1 MEAWADHG
9 GSEKQADARLL
20 RPTQTQTSQP
30 GQPSAQREI
39 AMTDSQP
46 DQLSTDENTFYRVE
60 LTATGQPACQ
70 CANCQLWTVAYDDG
84 EPTEIGTSWEGDDG
98 KEAAQDVCDL
108 MNMAFAAGLEHK
120 HRYVKEP
127 AAPIGYACACGEH
140 PPVGWYPESPDV

>member
-46 DQLSTDENTFYRVE
+46 DQLSTDLRALRFEEGCIEQLDDGRVRVE
-60 LTATGQPACQ
+60 CGGDSWECSFWSLISELRYARSARSNDRAVYAAMAMQAVRKVNPACSSQ
-70 CANCQLWTVAYDDG
+70 EIAQSAVADADALL
-84 EPTEIGTSWEGDDG
+84 
-98 KEAAQDVCDL
+98 KELA
-108 MNMAFAAGLEHK
+108 K
-120 HRYVKEP
+120 
-127 AAPIGYACACGEH
+127 
-140 PPVGWYPESPDV
+140 